1 MVHEKH
7 EKTRKQMESW
17 LNSQPSIRF
26 TFVLFV
32 SFVDSAFNTAQDY
45 FTVMNKPMTHFKK
58 SLIACAL
65 VAWSAHSQAGLFD
78 DDVARKQVADL
89 TAKVQMLQEQN
100 QQRIEQL
107 EAGNKQILN
116 LVRQIEAQKDT
127 LAKLN
132 GQNEMLQFN
141 LDEAIKRQKDLY
153 VDLDTRL
160 RAIEQIKAET
170 KAAVQLSEQESFD
183 AAVALVQA
191 KKFKEGSAALNKFA
205 VDFPKSEKLPAAQYW
220 LGTSYAFSKDY
231 NSAMSAFKNVV
242 ENAPNDAKA
251 PDSLLGLASVAP
263 ASGDKKASRN
273 FLITILEQYPQSDPA
288 TKAKKALLAP

>member
-1 MVHEKH
+1 M
-7 EKTRKQMESW
+7 
-17 LNSQPSIRF
+17 P
-26 TFVLFV
+26 
-32 SFVDSAFNTAQDY
+32 
-45 FTVMNKPMTHFKK
+45 HFKK
-58 SLIACAL
+58 SLIAFAL
-65 VAWSAHSQAGLFD
+65 AAWSASSQAGLFD

-107 EAGNKQILN
+107 EAGNKQIIN

-141 LDEAIKRQKDLY
+141 LDEAVKRQKDLY

-160 RAIEQIKAET
+160 RAIEQAKAET

-183 AAVALVQA
+183 NAVALVQA

-205 VDFPKSEKLPAAQYW
+205 VDYPKSDKLPAVQYW

-231 NSAMSAFKNVV
+231 KSATSAFKNVI

-251 PDSLLGLASVAP
+251 PDSLLGLASVA
-263 ASGDKKASRN
+263 AATGDKKTSRN
-273 FLITILEQYPQSDPA
+273 YLITIIEQYPQSDA
-288 TKAKKALLAP
+288 AGKAKKALMAPN